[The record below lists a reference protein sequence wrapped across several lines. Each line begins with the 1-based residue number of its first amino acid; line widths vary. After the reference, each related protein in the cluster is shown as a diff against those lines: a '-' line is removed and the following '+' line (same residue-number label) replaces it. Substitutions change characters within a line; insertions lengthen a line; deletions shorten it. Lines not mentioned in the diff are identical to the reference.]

1 MALQLSKHFCEQW
14 ERYFNGKAPTPGQVI
29 RIIGQSIWLQ
39 KCCLL
44 YDVDGTQHKQL
55 ATYWHP
61 DRKLVIKV
69 DWLEN
74 KVVTVITP
82 KTRRRKMNFNKG
94 RG

>member
-1 MALQLSKHFCEQW
+1 MVLQLSKHFCDQW
-14 ERYFNGKAPTPGQVI
+14 RNYFKQEPPSVTQI
-29 RIIGQSIWLQ
+29 FRIISQSVWLQ

-44 YDVDGTQHKQL
+44 YDADGIQHKQL

-82 KTRRRKMNFNKG
+82 MTRRKRKPTST
-94 RG
+94 